1 MLHKQLKCF
10 LGFLTMK
17 KLAVCFLMI
26 PFLLLLAL
34 SFIGFYTSPDE
45 TVYLS
50 IAKSI
55 PEKYYG
61 FIGSGAVYGNRNRA
75 PALTFFLAPFVH
87 SGFDKLGIVL
97 LSILSILLV
106 YFAGKRYFSQEFG
119 ILAAIF
125 LASNHLWLFFS
136 LRTLPEVPFGLFA
149 IASLLL
155 FWEAQKDKR
164 MFPAVGFFLGL
175 AFLTRYSAA
184 ILPFIF
190 LGWLAIQGRKS
201 IVSTFKSKW
210 LYIGLAVFLA
220 VLSPWIAYN
229 LVAQGNVAAGA
240 SAHLAGSGKSIPWD
254 LTLKSLLVFGAALPF
269 AVVAIRRLVKEKH
282 KLIVYL
288 IFVAF
293 FFTFAQD
300 VFCSSLR
307 YATFLAPIFAFVI
320 AYGVENLKRRWEYV
334 FVAACLINLVVGG
347 AYIASYAFPSQEK
360 NLVSDIINPKSF
372 FGEHKEYTE
381 AAHVIKELSNP
392 DEKILVVY
400 DGGHYVYYYGEREWD
415 AYPQDVGNY
424 ELAYVTVLKEDKFIP
439 VPEELKDWRTVYDGK
454 FVKVLENERAVG

>member
-1 MLHKQLKCF
+1 
-10 LGFLTMK
+10 MK
-17 KLAVCFLMI
+17 KAYTIAPIIIIIASVVLMLAFQSL
-26 PFLLLLAL
+26 PQY
-34 SFIGFYTSPDE
+34 SSPDE

-50 IAKSI
+50 ITKNLSQ
-55 PEKYYG
+55 KQYG
-61 FIGSGAVYGNRNRA
+61 FVGNEIYQGNANRA
-75 PALTFFLAPFVH
+75 PLLVYYLLLFVH
-87 SGFDKLGIVL
+87 SEVTKAGVIL

-119 ILAAIF
+119 VLAAIF

-136 LRTLPEVPFGLFA
+136 LRTLPEVPFGLFVV
-149 IASLLL
+149 ASLLL
-155 FWEAQKDKR
+155 FWEAQKNRR
-164 MFPAVGFFLGL
+164 MFPAVGLFLGL
-175 AFLTRYSAA
+175 TFLTRYSAA

-190 LGWLAIQGRKS
+190 LGWLAIQGKKA
-201 IVSTFKSKW
+201 ILGVLKSKW
-210 LYIGLAVFLA
+210 LYIGLAILLA
-220 VLSPWIAYN
+220 VLSPWIAHN
-229 LVAQGNVAAGA
+229 LAQGSMAAGA
-240 SAHLAGSGKSIPWD
+240 SAHLVGSGRSLPGD

-320 AYGVENLKRRWEYV
+320 AYGVENLKRKWKYV
-334 FVAACLINLVVGG
+334 FVVACLINLVVGG
-347 AYIASYAFPSQEK
+347 AYIASYAFPSQDK
-360 NLVSDIINPKSF
+360 NLISDLINPKSF

-381 AAHVIKELSNP
+381 AAYVIKELSDPN
-392 DEKILVVY
+392 EKVLVVY

-424 ELAYVTVLKEDKFIP
+424 ELAYVTILKGNEFIS

-454 FVKVLENERAVG
+454 FVKVLRYVS